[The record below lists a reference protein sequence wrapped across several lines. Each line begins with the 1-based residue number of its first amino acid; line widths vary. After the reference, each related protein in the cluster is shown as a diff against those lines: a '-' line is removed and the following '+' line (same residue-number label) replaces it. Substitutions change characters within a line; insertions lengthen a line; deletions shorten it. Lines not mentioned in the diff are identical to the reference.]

1 MRETGTAEA
10 PLRVGQSSLMTKIHY
25 FLDLQKQ
32 MLVNGLPGK
41 TQIETNTGHRREP

>member
-10 PLRVGQSSLMTKIHY
+10 PLRVGQSSLMIKIHY

-32 MLVNGLPGK
+32 MLVNGK